1 MALHSPNRDRKVKSH
16 EVQPVSTLPL
26 SLKATK
32 RQDNNTFHIPT
43 FQRCCRDVP
52 SFLYLNPNGC
62 PRSLVLVPPQRFAHL
77 PKRCSYL
84 LLVGC
89 IDLLLVSKVQSLR
102 FFSYQINNNKK
113 KPKPAKRNETPEKR
127 TSISR
132 KQPLVCHAILPLV
145 DFFFGELLCATLHM

>member
-102 FFSYQINNNKK
+102 FFFYQINNNKK
-113 KPKPAKRNETPEKR
+113 SQNQLNETKLQKKGLQFRASNLSFATPF
-127 TSISR
+127 
-132 KQPLVCHAILPLV
+132 CHWLI
-145 DFFFGELLCATLHM
+145 FFWELLCATLHM